1 MAEKRHTVVDRIAD
15 MISSANPQ
23 FQLKAVKAISTFAM
37 EGLPR
42 LPLLSFPGAQSML
55 SPHPC

>member
-1 MAEKRHTVVDRIAD
+1 VAEKRHTVVDRIAD

-42 LPLLSFPGAQSML
+42 LPLLPRP
-55 SPHPC
+55 SPC